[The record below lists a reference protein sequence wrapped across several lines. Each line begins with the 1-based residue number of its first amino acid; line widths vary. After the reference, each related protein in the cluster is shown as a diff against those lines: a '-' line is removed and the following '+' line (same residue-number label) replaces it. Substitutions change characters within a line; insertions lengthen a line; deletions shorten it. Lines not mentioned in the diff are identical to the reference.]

1 MKIKERADT
10 KTHIDPLLASFAA
23 GLSQALSS
31 ISLQPLENVKVR
43 FQASDSA
50 RNNPIPQYKGI
61 TDAISSIYRTEGFAA
76 LYRSSL
82 LTIARGSVM
91 NSIFFYVYNDCKRR
105 YGFDPEDKV
114 KTGLISFRASLAG
127 MIFTM
132 PILVVKTRMALSRN
146 SSE

>member
-1 MKIKERADT
+1 
-10 KTHIDPLLASFAA
+10 
-23 GLSQALSS
+23 
-31 ISLQPLENVKVR
+31 
-43 FQASDSA
+43 
-50 RNNPIPQYKGI
+50 
-61 TDAISSIYRTEGFAA
+61 
-76 LYRSSL
+76 
-82 LTIARGSVM
+82 M
-91 NSIFFYVYNDCKRR
+91 NSIFFYVYNDGKRR